1 MCVNYEPWN
10 SSVASYASALPSTC
24 GTIDFYPSMYL
35 LYLSYVQVL
44 IIPLST
50 PSNFHFERLKVSA
63 SIITLASAIASSMSQ
78 PRPFYGLFNNSSPNT
93 ADILAKNVMK
103 TQCYFLIL
111 GPAHTYY
118 TKSLRQTGVHLL
130 RPSSRKRKI
139 F

>member
-50 PSNFHFERLKVSA
+50 PSNFPSERHKASA
-63 SIITLASAIASSMSQ
+63 STITLNSVIASAMGQLGA
-78 PRPFYGLFNNSSPNT
+78 FYGLCKSP
-93 ADILAKNVMK
+93 
-103 TQCYFLIL
+103 
-111 GPAHTYY
+111 
-118 TKSLRQTGVHLL
+118 
-130 RPSSRKRKI
+130 PSRVRKKFRELKP
-139 F
+139 